1 MSARN
6 RAYESA
12 LERRL
17 RGAVRVPI
25 VGGFL
30 VPNGTNV
37 FRSSDESLAGCEDGA
52 LPFTSLLKDVGI
64 RG

>member
-17 RGAVRVPI
+17 RW
-25 VGGFL
+25 GGMRTCRRRIL
-30 VPNGTNV
+30 VPNGTTD
-37 FRSSDESLAGCEDGA
+37 SDLLMESLAGYEDGSF
-52 LPFTSLLKDVGI
+52 PFTSLLKGVGI